1 MRVPGTA
8 MVLDRHQSHTD
19 KTAEVF
25 IEYQYFTWVE
35 SMSDSKQQIERGR
48 LVGDI
53 NYKGRIEQKT
63 HDICYA
69 RGLFSE
75 TILCIDSGCSS
86 I

>member
-63 HDICYA
+63 HDICWV
-69 RGLFSE
+69 
-75 TILCIDSGCSS
+75 
-86 I
+86 